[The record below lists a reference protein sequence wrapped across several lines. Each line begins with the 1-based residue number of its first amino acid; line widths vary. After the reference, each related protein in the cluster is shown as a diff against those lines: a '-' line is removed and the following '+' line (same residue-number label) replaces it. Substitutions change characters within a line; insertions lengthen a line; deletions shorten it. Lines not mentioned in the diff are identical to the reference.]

1 HVTFRYSEKSSLVL
15 HDVSLNVDAG
25 AFIAIVGASGS
36 GKSSLLRLL
45 LGFETPESGAILYE
59 GQNLTQLNIR
69 DLRRQIGVVLQEGQ
83 LMADSISNNIAGAR
97 TLSLE
102 EIWEAATMAGIADD
116 IRQMPMG
123 MSTYVNEGAA
133 NISGGQKQR
142 ILIARALATKPRILF
157 LDEATS
163 ALDNASQNIVKES
176 LERLS
181 LTRIIIAHRLSSIT
195 HADRIYV
202 LDNGRIIEEGTYD
215 ELIKK
220 GGAFTRLAQRQ
231 IA

>member
-1 HVTFRYSEKSSLVL
+1 
-15 HDVSLNVDAG
+15 
-25 AFIAIVGASGS
+25 
-36 GKSSLLRLL
+36 
-45 LGFETPESGAILYE
+45 
-59 GQNLTQLNIR
+59 
-69 DLRRQIGVVLQEGQ
+69 
-83 LMADSISNNIAGAR
+83 MADSISNNIAGAR

-123 MSTYVNEGAA
+123 MYTYANEGAA

-176 LERLS
+176 LEHLS

-215 ELIKK
+215 ELMKK